1 MGTAVSTATLAL
13 TDDIQINGVQVGA
26 TIVDT
31 AQAKAAAINAI
42 SDQTGVTASASTIV
56 DFALD
61 FNIAA
66 TDTSFAI
73 NGVAVEAADLDSVN
87 EIVTEIPDER
97 DIESVDDLFSSVAN
111 PEFIIKENNDNE
123 ILNESKKLN
132 ESLIKG
138 IKIGLNDKI
147 AFTKGLFDG
156 SEEDFSRVVSQLQ
169 TYSSWDE
176 AFDFLN
182 NIVKPDYNNW
192 EGKEEIEKRFLK
204 CIENNF

>member
-1 MGTAVSTATLAL
+1 MIDDLKDDLKSILNDLEKINNTSEVEQIISKIQDFYKKLIIFQFKKENENTIDGSNQKEVNTAME
-13 TDDIQINGVQVGA
+13 
-26 TIVDT
+26 TI
-31 AQAKAAAINAI
+31 
-42 SDQTGVTASASTIV
+42 
-56 DFALD
+56 
-61 FNIAA
+61 
-66 TDTSFAI
+66 
-73 NGVAVEAADLDSVN
+73 N
-87 EIVTEIPDER
+87 EIVTEIPDETN
-97 DIESVDDLFSSVAN
+97 IESVDDLFSSVAN

-169 TYSSWDE
+169 TYSSLDE

>member
-1 MGTAVSTATLAL
+1 MIDYIKDELKGILNDLEKINETS
-13 TDDIQINGVQVGA
+13 DIDQIISKLQEFYKKLIIFQFKKENEN
-26 TIVDT
+26 TIDG
-31 AQAKAAAINAI
+31 
-42 SDQTGVTASASTIV
+42 SDQKEV
-56 DFALD
+56 
-61 FNIAA
+61 NIAME
-66 TDTSFAI
+66 TI
-73 NGVAVEAADLDSVN
+73 N
-87 EIVTEIPDER
+87 EIVTEIPDGTNT
-97 DIESVDDLFSSVAN
+97 ESADDLFSSVAN
-111 PEFIIKENNDNE
+111 PEFIIKENKDNE

-156 SEEDFSRVVSQLQ
+156 NEEDFSRVVSQLQ

-176 AFDFLN
+176 AFNFLN
-182 NIVKPDYNNW
+182 SIVKPDYNNW

>member
-1 MGTAVSTATLAL
+1 MIDYIKDELKGILNDLEKINETSDIDQIISKLQEFYKKLIIFQFKKENENTIHGSNQKEVNTAME
-13 TDDIQINGVQVGA
+13 
-26 TIVDT
+26 TI
-31 AQAKAAAINAI
+31 
-42 SDQTGVTASASTIV
+42 
-56 DFALD
+56 
-61 FNIAA
+61 
-66 TDTSFAI
+66 
-73 NGVAVEAADLDSVN
+73 N
-87 EIVTEIPDER
+87 EIVTEIPDETN
-97 DIESVDDLFSSVAN
+97 IESVDDLFSSVAN

-147 AFTKGLFDG
+147 AFTNSLFDG

>member
-1 MGTAVSTATLAL
+1 MIDYIKNELKSILNDLEKINETS
-13 TDDIQINGVQVGA
+13 DIDPVISKLQEFYKKLIIFQFKKENKN
-26 TIVDT
+26 TIDG
-31 AQAKAAAINAI
+31 
-42 SDQTGVTASASTIV
+42 SDQKEV
-56 DFALD
+56 
-61 FNIAA
+61 NIAME
-66 TDTSFAI
+66 TI
-73 NGVAVEAADLDSVN
+73 N
-87 EIVTEIPDER
+87 EIVTEIPDETNT
-97 DIESVDDLFSSVAN
+97 ESVDDLFSSIAN
-111 PEFIIKENNDNE
+111 PEFIIKENKDNE

-156 SEEDFSRVVSQLQ
+156 NEEDFSRVVSQLQ

-176 AFDFLN
+176 AFNFLN
-182 NIVKPDYNNW
+182 SIVKPDYNNW

>member
-1 MGTAVSTATLAL
+1 MIDYIKDELKDILNDLEKINETSDIDQIISKLQEFYKKLIIFQFKNENENTIHGSNQKEVNTAME
-13 TDDIQINGVQVGA
+13 
-26 TIVDT
+26 TI
-31 AQAKAAAINAI
+31 
-42 SDQTGVTASASTIV
+42 
-56 DFALD
+56 
-61 FNIAA
+61 
-66 TDTSFAI
+66 
-73 NGVAVEAADLDSVN
+73 N

-111 PEFIIKENNDNE
+111 PEFIIKVNNDNE

>member
-1 MGTAVSTATLAL
+1 M
-13 TDDIQINGVQVGA
+13 
-26 TIVDT
+26 
-31 AQAKAAAINAI
+31 
-42 SDQTGVTASASTIV
+42 
-56 DFALD
+56 
-61 FNIAA
+61 
-66 TDTSFAI
+66 
-73 NGVAVEAADLDSVN
+73 
-87 EIVTEIPDER
+87 
-97 DIESVDDLFSSVAN
+97 
-111 PEFIIKENNDNE
+111 
-123 ILNESKKLN
+123 
-132 ESLIKG
+132 IKG